1 MATKQPAADVARPT
15 QMLAGNIA
23 AAAARIMTGQPRPK
37 SRQASPANEQTDTDS
52 SPAEGQT
59 CADSSPAKV
68 QTGVDPSR
76 AKAQTGA
83 GVRMRSSPREAVRN
97 STTATIQGQ
106 LQRTSEWKSLHVLTG
121 PHGRGEKGAAHFGN
135 LVLHVVVFSISG
147 TRAPYSR

>member
-1 MATKQPAADVARPT
+1 MATKQPAADMARPT
-15 QMLAGNIA
+15 QMLAGDIA
-23 AAAARIMTGQPRPK
+23 AAAARIMTGQPRSK
-37 SRQASPANEQTDTDS
+37 ARHASPANEHTDADS

-59 CADSSPAKV
+59 CADSSPAKFQKI
-68 QTGVDPSR
+68 QTGVDPSH

-121 PHGRGEKGAAHFGN
+121 PHGRGEKGAAHFGKWK
-135 LVLHVVVFSISG
+135 
-147 TRAPYSR
+147 